1 MGFYPLSTS
10 LRSLEFSERTL
21 SGVTRPSHPPL
32 TMSSLRLPIALL
44 QMRSGTEP
52 EANVAFVC
60 EQVREAA
67 RLGATLVVTPEM
79 TTSLD
84 RRPGMLLARARSQ
97 QEDPSVKALC
107 TLARECRVDLLI
119 GSMAI
124 KLSADRLANRSL
136 YLSATG
142 EVIAHYDKI
151 HLFDAD
157 LGEGQRYEESARFAA
172 GTQAVLVP
180 RAGYTLGMTVC
191 YDMRFPALYRD
202 LAQAGA
208 DILSIPSC
216 YTVPTGEAHWHVLL
230 RARAI
235 ETGCFVLAPAQH
247 GVHEDGRETY
257 GHSVVIN
264 PWGDVLAER
273 AEGPGLLMCEL
284 DLSEV
289 AQARRRLPSLQHAR
303 PYRL

>member
-1 MGFYPLSTS
+1 
-10 LRSLEFSERTL
+10 
-21 SGVTRPSHPPL
+21 
-32 TMSSLRLPIALL
+32 MSSTRLPIALL

-52 EANVAFVC
+52 AANVAFVC

-67 RLGATLVVTPEM
+67 RRGVRLVVTPEM

-84 RRPGMLLARARSQ
+84 RRPGMLLARAQAQPDDDSL
-97 QEDPSVKALC
+97 KALC
-107 TLARECRVDLLI
+107 ALARECQIDLLI
-119 GSMAI
+119 GSMAVRAN
-124 KLSADRLANRSL
+124 ADRLANRSL
-136 YLSATG
+136 YLSAAG
-142 EVIAHYDKI
+142 EVIAQYDKI

-157 LGEGQRYEESARFAA
+157 LGEGQRYEESARFVA
-172 GTQAVLVP
+172 GEQAVLVQ
-180 RAGYTLGMTVC
+180 RAGYTVGLTVC

-202 LAQAGA
+202 LALAGA
-208 DILSIPSC
+208 DIISVPSSF
-216 YTVPTGEAHWHVLL
+216 TVPTGEAHWHVLL

-235 ETGCFVLAPAQH
+235 ETGCFVLAPAQQ

-264 PWGDVLAER
+264 PWGEVLAER
-273 AEGPGLLMCEL
+273 SEEPGLLMCEL

-303 PYRL
+303 PYQR